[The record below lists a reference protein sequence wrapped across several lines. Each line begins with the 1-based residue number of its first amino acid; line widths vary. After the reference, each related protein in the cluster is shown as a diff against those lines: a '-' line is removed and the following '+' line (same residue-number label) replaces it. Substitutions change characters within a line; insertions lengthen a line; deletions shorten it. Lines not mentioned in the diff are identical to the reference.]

1 MEIKQLEPAEIVRD
15 ECGQWVHPDYLK
27 YLNEHF
33 GDAEFV
39 SQEQY
44 DELKR
49 YFNIQTVSLWL
60 SATVSDDE
68 FEEIMDMDSMDL
80 SKWQP
85 TWPDGFF
92 LIDIAYTEEDAQAVF
107 AREIRQECEVA

>member
-1 MEIKQLEPAEIVRD
+1 MEVKQLEPAEIVRD

-27 YLNEHF
+27 YIEEHF
-33 GDAEFV
+33 GDAEFI

-60 SATVSDDE
+60 STTVSDDE
-68 FEEIMDMDSMDL
+68 FEEIMMIDQDL
-80 SKWQP
+80 SKWNPQ
-85 TWPDGFF
+85 WPDGFF

-107 AREIRQECEVA
+107 ARPIRETEVA